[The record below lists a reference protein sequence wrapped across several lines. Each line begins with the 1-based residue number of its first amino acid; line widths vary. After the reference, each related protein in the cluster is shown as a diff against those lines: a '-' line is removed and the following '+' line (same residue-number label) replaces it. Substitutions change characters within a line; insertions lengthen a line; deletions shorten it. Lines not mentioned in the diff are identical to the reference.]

1 MLNSRHLSSLAALTF
16 IGLTGVTGAAIAAG
30 PSSQFDLNGDVVTP
44 GVDTLSSLSAL
55 PATTETATYKAGGG
69 PVTDAYTGTAL
80 WTLLGSAG
88 GIKPIPGVKN
98 SSPRWRPCPP
108 CS

>member
-16 IGLTGVTGAAIAAG
+16 IGLIGVTGAAVAAG

-55 PATTETATYKAGGG
+55 PATTEIATYKAGGG
-69 PVTDAYTGTAL
+69 PVTGHLHRDGALDAPR
-80 WTLLGSAG
+80 LGRGDQADPG
-88 GIKPIPGVKN
+88 GQEQQ
-98 SSPRWRPCPP
+98 PP
-108 CS
+108 